1 MRVTTAFNK
10 MLGLVGASVVSV
22 TFTPEGI
29 VLPTSVFAASSPSER
44 HGQRFERDRER
55 GAALVR
61 VSGAE
66 GHSSISE
73 VSQATV
79 TERSGIRN
87 RQYRSS
93 AALPSLGERAGGAG
107 CANTSMWHQSRA
119 DQ

>member
-44 HGQRFERDRER
+44 HGQRFKRDRER

-61 VSGAE
+61 AE
-66 GHSSISE
+66 RGRRPQLDIGGQPGYGHRAEWYSE
-73 VSQATV
+73 
-79 TERSGIRN
+79 
-87 RQYRSS
+87 
-93 AALPSLGERAGGAG
+93 
-107 CANTSMWHQSRA
+107 
-119 DQ
+119 